1 MKKRCLYCSLQ
12 LPDTTVFCPQC
23 GRAIED
29 AIRVEI
35 GEKIRRPTIA
45 KGCLHCGLQLPDS
58 ANFCPQCGRAIERG
72 FEIRPG
78 QKAELERR
86 REETK
91 EKDDLIRQRGS
102 YYVSIGPLA
111 HTEEDAEDAR
121 AGVAPKA
128 HVGAEDEEAETSAI
142 HG

>member
-23 GRAIED
+23 GRAIEN
-29 AIRVEI
+29 AIRVES
-35 GEKIRRPTIA
+35 EERTRRPTIA
-45 KGCLHCGLQLPDS
+45 KGCLYCGLQLPES

-72 FEIRPG
+72 FEIRPV
-78 QKAELERR
+78 QKAGFERPR
-86 REETK
+86 KETK

-111 HTEEDAEDAR
+111 HTEEDAR
-121 AGVAPKA
+121 AGVASKA
-128 HVGAEDEEAETSAI
+128 HVGAEDEKAETSAI